1 MWLLSSALVTLLALT
16 KLSFASSS
24 SGDSVLVVLDPSLD
38 RENYSIFFSGLEKR
52 GYNLTF
58 RAPKDAS
65 PAITDY
71 GVPNYDHVIL
81 FAPDTKSYAQDITPQ
96 SLVGLLSENTNLLI
110 ALSPKQ
116 TPLTSLATEFS
127 LILPPPDT
135 PLISHHPA
143 RSEPPTA
150 IPVPVSSSSPILT
163 PGIPPIWFTGAPHAL
178 GSTPMLVPI
187 LHAPAESFAADSTSD
202 ADSDALVSA
211 SEKGGEGLW
220 AGSQM
225 GLVTGFQTNVNSRV
239 VFAGGVKMFSDEYAR
254 KELPSGGA
262 PGNALFVKDVAAWV
276 FQEKMKLRIDAVDH
290 HRVGESGAPEMY
302 TTNDEIVYTAHISA
316 YDSRTSTWKPYSGID
331 DLQLEFTML
340 DPHIRTSLPAVAGS
354 PGTYQVQFRAPDRHG
369 VFKFVLNWKRKGH
382 SYLESSTTV
391 PVVPPRHDQYPRF
404 LSAAWPYYAGAISTS
419 VGFFLFAALWLAGD
433 VKGERKK
440 GSKAE

>member
-1 MWLLSSALVTLLALT
+1 MRLLSSALVTLLAFA
-16 KLSFASSS
+16 KLSFAMSS
-24 SGDSVLVVLDPSLD
+24 SGDSVLVLLNPSLD
-38 RENYSIFFSGLEKR
+38 RENYSVFFGGLEKR

-58 RAPKDAS
+58 RAPKHTS

-71 GVPNYDHVIL
+71 GVPNFDHVIL
-81 FAPDTKSYAQDITPQ
+81 FAPESKSFAQDITPQ
-96 SLVGLLSENTNLLI
+96 SLVGLLSEKTNLLI

-127 LILPPPDT
+127 LIPPPPET
-135 PLISHHPA
+135 PLISFHPA
-143 RSEPPTA
+143 RSEPPTT
-150 IPVPVSSSSPILT
+150 IPVPVLSSSPILT
-163 PGIPPIWFTGAPHAL
+163 PGIPPVWFSGAPHAL

-187 LHAPAESFAADSTSD
+187 LRAPAESFAADSSD
-202 ADSDALVSA
+202 DSGADAIVDAT
-211 SEKGGEGLW
+211 EKGGEGLW

-239 VFAGGVKMFSDEYAR
+239 VFAGGVQLFSDEYAR
-254 KELPSGGA
+254 KELPSGT
-262 PGNALFVKDVAAWV
+262 PSGNSQFAKEVAAWV
-276 FQEKMKLRIDAVDH
+276 FQEKLALRIDSIEH
-290 HRVGESGAPEMY
+290 HRVNETEAPEMY
-302 TTNDEIVYTAHISA
+302 TINDEIVYTAHISS
-316 YDSRTSTWKPYSGID
+316 YDSKTSTWKPYSGID

-340 DPHIRTSLPAVAGS
+340 DPHIRTSLPPVPGS

-382 SYLESSTTV
+382 SYLSSSTTV
-391 PVVPPRHDQYPRF
+391 PVVPPRHDEYPRF
-404 LSAAWPYYAGAISTS
+404 LSAAWPYYTGAISTS